1 MLDSTLFVYCGI
13 QAYNTW
19 DEVSAPQTLEKIL
32 KEHPSD
38 IWSRWDY
45 WATLLLSV
53 DTKQFGKKNDIQ
65 EAQALASG
73 TPRLRP

>member
-13 QAYNTW
+13 QAYDTW

-45 WATLLLSV
+45 WATLLFSV
-53 DTKQFGKKNDIQ
+53 DTKQIRKKNDIQ
-65 EAQALASG
+65 ETQVLASG
-73 TPRLRP
+73 TPTLSP